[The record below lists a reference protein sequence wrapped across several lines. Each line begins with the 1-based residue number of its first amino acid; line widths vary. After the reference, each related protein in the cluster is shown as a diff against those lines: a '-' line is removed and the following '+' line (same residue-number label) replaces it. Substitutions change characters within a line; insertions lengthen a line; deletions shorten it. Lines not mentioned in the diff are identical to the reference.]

1 MRIHSLVK
9 FIFAEIVVVQNFF
22 FCHRDYHMSV
32 LGNAAGNVALGGKV
46 DAVHNLFAEFSSA
59 AEKVGAVFAA

>member
-1 MRIHSLVK
+1 
-9 FIFAEIVVVQNFF
+9 
-22 FCHRDYHMSV
+22 MSV